1 VSPTKQ
7 ALNPRIDLCT
17 LLHST
22 NKSVLKICKISQ
34 KLDLSTLMSAHLKQM
49 TRKKPREEYNS
60 DELMA
65 HAKSMVFN
73 GYALE

>member
-1 VSPTKQ
+1 
-7 ALNPRIDLCT
+7 
-17 LLHST
+17 
-22 NKSVLKICKISQ
+22 
-34 KLDLSTLMSAHLKQM
+34 MSAHLKPM